1 MLNGIKSN
9 YILRNVFNNLYLKI
23 CLKII
28 KNNNKLK
35 QRLDISLKDYIKTH
49 YEIEIEII
57 PIEKENLPKEENIFI
72 NYNKEDISYF
82 HIYLNNNYSKEIKR
96 NYITKKENANKI
108 RIIIEEKIKSFK
120 DLFKRCYCI
129 KEFSF
134 TKFYRSDIYDMSY
147 LFCGCS
153 SLTKLNLSKLDT
165 RNVINMSGMF
175 WGCSLLKE
183 CNLSSFNTLN
193 VTNMHCLFNLCS
205 SLKQIN
211 LMNFNTEKVTDMSNM
226 FESCESLEK
235 INLFNFI
242 H

>member
-9 YILRNVFNNLYLKI
+9 YILRNIFNNLYSKI

-57 PIEKENLPKEENIFI
+57 PIEKEKLPKEENIFI

-82 HIYLNNNYSKEIKR
+82 HIYLNNNYSQEIKR
-96 NYITKKENANKI
+96 NYITKKDNANKI

-134 TKFYRSDIYDMSY
+134 IKFYRSDIYDMSY

-153 SLTKLNLSKLDT
+153 SLIKLN
-165 RNVINMSGMF
+165 
-175 WGCSLLKE
+175 
-183 CNLSSFNTLN
+183 
-193 VTNMHCLFNLCS
+193 
-205 SLKQIN
+205 
-211 LMNFNTEKVTDMSNM
+211 
-226 FESCESLEK
+226 
-235 INLFNFI
+235 
-242 H
+242 